1 MTKALALSR
10 LAATAFRASPFYR
23 WALERDPPQSLVF
36 APRDPWPGDAAEANS
51 IFQGRYHFGAEELRA
66 PGQPPWSPTGMGH
79 AFLAELHGLAWI
91 RHFAAE
97 GGEAARRHAR
107 GLVLSW
113 LGQNQGW
120 SGVAAEPAV
129 AARRLMAFVGH
140 VEFLTTDADAAF
152 VSALLAG
159 IGSHAKH
166 LRWSADL
173 APPGEA
179 RIAVAAGL
187 ILASVALPDGAAA
200 ARAGERLLAREI
212 AAQILPD
219 GSHVSRQP
227 VIHLAVLRDLVV
239 AREALLSASREV
251 PEALRNA
258 IDRLAPAVRFFR
270 HGDGGLA
277 LFQGGR
283 EDSAFAV
290 AFVLDKAEAGGK
302 PPQSLPHGGF
312 ERLAAKR
319 AVMLVDCGVCG
330 PGVLSHAAP
339 LSFEL
344 SIGRQRVFVNC
355 GGAEKEGELSRLL
368 RGGAAHNVLTV
379 AETSA
384 LVLDAAGR
392 VGQSAP
398 VVTAIR
404 SEASGSVWLE
414 ASQDGFRA
422 PFGLMHHR
430 RLYLDAAG
438 DDIRGEDRLVGHA
451 EARPFAIRFHLHP
464 GVHAS
469 LTGDGKA
476 VLLRLDGGAGYRFR
490 AAGATMTLEESLY
503 LGQGPV
509 PRRTEQIVL
518 SGVTE
523 PEQTTVK
530 WALRK
535 EA

>member
-1 MTKALALSR
+1 VALSR
-10 LAATAFRASPFYR
+10 LAAAALRASPFYR
-23 WALERDPPQSLVF
+23 WVLERDPPRNLVF
-36 APRDPWPGDAAEANS
+36 APKDPWPGDAAEANAV
-51 IFQGRYHFGAEELRA
+51 FQGRWHFAGDEVRA
-66 PGQPPWSPTGMGH
+66 PGQAPWTPSGVGR
-79 AFLAELHGLAWI
+79 AFLAELHGFAWL

-97 GGEAARRHAR
+97 GGDAARRHAR
-107 GLVLSW
+107 GLVASW
-113 LGQNQGW
+113 LAEQSHW
-120 SGVAAEPAV
+120 TGVAAEPAV
-129 AARRLMAFVGH
+129 AARRLAAFIGH
-140 VEFLTTDADAAF
+140 VEFLTDEADAAF
-152 VSALLAG
+152 TAGLLAS
-159 IGSHAKH
+159 IGAHARH

-173 APPGEA
+173 APAGEA
-179 RIAVAAGL
+179 RITVATGL
-187 ILASVALPDGAAA
+187 ILAGVALPDGTAA
-200 ARAGERLLAREI
+200 ARAGERMLAREI

-219 GSHVSRQP
+219 GSHISRQP
-227 VIHLAVLRDLVV
+227 ARHLAVLRDLVV
-239 AREALLSASREV
+239 AREALQAAAREV
-251 PEALRNA
+251 PEVLRNA

-283 EDSAFAV
+283 EESAFAV

-302 PPQSLPHGGF
+302 PPASLPHGGF

-319 AVMLVDCGVCG
+319 AVMLVDCGVAG

-355 GGAEKEGELSRLL
+355 GGSEKEGELSRLL
-368 RGGAAHNVLTV
+368 RGGAAHNVLNV
-379 AETSA
+379 AEASA
-384 LVLDAAGR
+384 LPLDADGR

-404 SEASGSVWLE
+404 SEATGSVWLE
-414 ASQDGFRA
+414 ASQDGYRA
-422 PFGLMHHR
+422 PYGLMHHR
-430 RLYLDAAG
+430 RLYLDASG
-438 DDIRGEDRLVGHA
+438 DDIRGEDRLVGHG
-451 EARPFAIRFHLHP
+451 EARAFSIRFHLHP

-469 LTGDGKA
+469 LTGDGRA

-490 AAGATMTLEESLY
+490 VAGAALALEESLY

-518 SGVTE
+518 SGTTE
-523 PEQTTVK
+523 PEQTIVK